1 VILRPGGPGPKHMAA
16 PIHMLWIGPRLSA
29 LERLSIASFL
39 AHGHQVRLFTY
50 GDVEGIPAG
59 VEHHD
64 AREVLPASQVFT
76 YASGFGKG
84 SVAGFSNMF
93 RYKLLLDHGG
103 IWCDCDVVCLL
114 PFDFAAEYVIAR
126 ERIPPHAPDGA
137 GEKLNPC
144 VMKVP
149 RNSRVMLECYAICTE
164 LDKNSISWGDIGP
177 DLVTK
182 RFARHRLEEHALPP
196 SAFCPV
202 DWWEADR
209 LVAPGGHEPTG
220 AHAVHFWNEV
230 WHHNAIDKDASYPAD
245 SLYEILKRRYDVKA

>member
-1 VILRPGGPGPKHMAA
+1 MV

-39 AHGHQVRLFTY
+39 AHGHAVRLFTY

-64 AREVLPASQVFT
+64 GREILPAAQVFT
-76 YASGFGKG
+76 YAAGFGKG

-103 IWCDCDVVCLL
+103 TWCDTDVVCLEAFE
-114 PFDFAAEYVIAR
+114 FDADYVVAS
-126 ERIPPHAPDGA
+126 ERVPPHVAPPA
-137 GEKLNPC
+137 ALAKLNAC
-144 VMKVP
+144 VLKAP

-164 LDKNSISWGDIGP
+164 VDKNSVSWGEIGP

-182 RFARHRLEEHALPP
+182 RFARHGLDAHALAP
-196 SAFCPV
+196 SAICPI
-202 DWWEADR
+202 DWWDAEK
-209 LVAPGGHEPTG
+209 LVAPSLAVPPG

-230 WHHNAIDKDASYPAD
+230 WRSKGMDKDAPYPAD
-245 SLYEILKRRYDVKA
+245 SLFETLKRRYEVAP